1 MKRNESAPP
10 LRGGKR
16 GVVTV
21 NANICDFGAV
31 SGGTVLCTKAIQA
44 AVDACAASGGGRVI
58 VPPGLYLTG
67 TVWLRDNVELHL
79 QHGSTLKA
87 STNMDDYNALDAYPQ
102 NFSYAPEQW
111 VGKHLILAV
120 ECKNVALTGSGTL
133 DGSADHF
140 MGELEFFSVHVWRG
154 GIRNAKDKEK
164 HRPGQLVCFVECEHV
179 LVENVTL
186 TNCPCWGCFLHGCEY
201 VTVHGVKVFN
211 PDTYGC
217 TDGIDID
224 CCRFVTVSDCIIDTG
239 DDGITIRGNERP
251 LKRPRPCEYVTVT
264 NCVIGVSA
272 SAFRIGVG
280 RGKIRHVRISN
291 ITVTRGSPLYMMTA
305 FSGVGG
311 VSIEDVTVSNVS
323 GTNCLLP
330 MKMYE
335 YAGVPL
341 RNITL
346 ENFVVE
352 ADSYFELCSFFP
364 DSTSDITLRNWRVI
378 LREPPKPTVQK
389 DIDRMGTYWFR
400 AKSIRR
406 LTVENFV
413 VEDPNGYLSAWRDG
427 AFLFEGC
434 DDRRVSGVEI
444 KKD

>member
-1 MKRNESAPP
+1 MN
-10 LRGGKR
+10 
-16 GVVTV
+16 T
-21 NANICDFGAV
+21 NICDFGAV
-31 SGGTVLCTKAIQA
+31 SGGTVLCTEAIQEA
-44 AVDACAASGGGRVI
+44 IDACAQSGGGRVT
-58 VPPGLYLTG
+58 VPPGVYLTG

-79 QHGSTLKA
+79 EHGSVLKA
-87 STNMDDYNALDAYPQ
+87 STNMEDYNALDAYEQ

-111 VGKHLILAV
+111 VGKHLILAI
-120 ECKNVALTGSGTL
+120 ECKNVALTGSGTI

-140 MGELEFFSVHVWRG
+140 MGELEFFSVHVWRN
-154 GIRNAKDKEK
+154 GIRNARDKVNY
-164 HRPGQLVCFVECEHV
+164 RPGQLICFVECERV

-186 TNCPCWGCFLHGCEY
+186 QNYPCWGCFLHGSEY
-201 VTVHGVKVFN
+201 VTIHGVKIFN
-211 PDTYGC
+211 PETYGC
-217 TDGIDID
+217 ADGIDID
-224 CCRFVTVSDCIIDTG
+224 CCRFVTVSNCIIDTG
-239 DDGITIRGNERP
+239 DDGITLRGCNKR
-251 LKRPRPCEYVTVT
+251 LKKDRACEYVTVT

-280 RGKIRHVRISN
+280 TGKIRHVRISN

-305 FSGVGG
+305 FSGSGG

-364 DSTSDITLRNWRVI
+364 DSTSDITLRNWKVI
-378 LREPPKPTVQK
+378 LNEPPKPTVQK
-389 DIDRMGTYWFR
+389 DIDRMGTYYFR
-400 AKSIRR
+400 AQNIHR
-406 LTVENFV
+406 LTMENFV
-413 VEDPNGYLSAWRDG
+413 IEDPGGYLSAWPDG
-427 AFLFEGC
+427 VFSFEGC
-434 DDRRVSGVEI
+434 DDRKLIDVEVR
-444 KKD
+444 KQ